1 MELYVSIAV
10 GIMLGELG
18 KEIIYRIQ
26 NAWWTIR
33 HRKDPKHWLRK
44 WLEDTEDT
52 EELLAK

>member
-26 NAWWTIR
+26 NAWWTFR
-33 HRKDPKHWLRK
+33 HRKDPKHGLRK

>member
-1 MELYVSIAV
+1 MELYVSIAI

-26 NAWWTIR
+26 NAWWTLKNR
-33 HRKDPKHWLRK
+33 NKPKYQSLKDLNN
-44 WLEDTEDT
+44 D